1 MLNRAHVLKT
11 IRYHLITTFQ
21 NPVVRQ
27 SLLTLLIR
35 VFGVVLLFG
44 FTLFL
49 TQKYDPKQVGQYD
62 FVRTFLFAIGSIC
75 LLGFDQSI
83 LYFKGRLYPNYSLGH
98 LKKVY
103 LKMVLMLFLAS
114 LLLFLF
120 IELLDASVT
129 TLFFADN
136 ATYFLLLKASA
147 VMFFYGLSILN
158 VEVFRALEKIVVAE
172 LFRNIFKYLPIIVLA
187 VLLVQWQLELY
198 LVDAFL
204 LSFVFLGVVTTLLTF
219 YFLTKKTAT
228 CTTDCFSSRE
238 IITQSFPIAVSG
250 TAIFLMMSFDILFL
264 KKYQGDAAVAFYS
277 VAVKL
282 MTLLSVI
289 ILTVNITVS
298 ASIAASFSNKEIDK
312 LQQIVQNSSRLIVVI
327 TLPAVIGLF
336 IFPEFVL
343 HFFGPNYLA
352 AKEALLVLVLGQ
364 GFCAF
369 FGSAPVYLNMTGRQR
384 IFQRIV
390 LAALGLNFILNYWL
404 IPSYGMVGGAI
415 AFSASAFFWNFGT
428 AIFVYYKDGIKLF
441 LS

>member
-1 MLNRAHVLKT
+1 MLKT
-11 IRYHLITTFQ
+11 IRFHLLKTVQ

-27 SLLTLLIR
+27 SFLTLLIR

-49 TQKYDPKQVGQYD
+49 TQKFTPQVVGQYD

-103 LKMVLMLFLAS
+103 LKMVLMLFFAS
-114 LLLFLF
+114 LLLFVF
-120 IELLDASVT
+120 IVLLNASVVAE
-129 TLFFADN
+129 FFSDD
-136 ATYFLLLKASA
+136 ATYLLLLKASA
-147 VMFFYGLSILN
+147 ALFFYGLSLLN
-158 VEVFRALEKIVVAE
+158 VEVFRALDEVVVSE
-172 LFRNIFKYLPIIVLA
+172 LFRNIFKYLPIIV
-187 VLLVQWQLELY
+187 VSFMLVQWQLESF

-204 LSFVFLGVVTTLLTF
+204 LSFVFSGVLTTLLTV
-219 YFLTKKTAT
+219 YFFSKKPAT
-228 CTTDCFSSRE
+228 STVDCFSSRE

-250 TAIFLMMSFDILFL
+250 MAIFLMMSFDILFL
-264 KKYQGDAAVAFYS
+264 KKYQGDATVAYYA

-298 ASIAASFSNKEIDK
+298 AAIAASFSNKEIDK
-312 LQQIVQNSSRLIVVI
+312 VQKMVQNSSRLIVAI
-327 TLPAVIGLF
+327 TLPAVIGLLLL
-336 IFPEFVL
+336 PEFIL
-343 HFFGPNYLA
+343 QFFGPNYVV
-352 AKEALLVLVLGQ
+352 AKEALVVLVLGQ

-390 LAALGLNFILNYWL
+390 LGALVLNFLLNYWL
-404 IPSYGMVGGAI
+404 IPSYGMLGAAI
-415 AFSASAFFWNFGT
+415 AFSASALFWNLGT
-428 AIFVYYKDGIKLF
+428 ALFVYVKDGVKLF

>member
-1 MLNRAHVLKT
+1 MLKT
-11 IRYHLITTFQ
+11 IRFHLLKTVQ

-27 SLLTLLIR
+27 SFLTLLIR

-49 TQKYDPKQVGQYD
+49 TQKYTPKIVGQYD

-83 LYFKGRLYPNYSLGH
+83 LYFKGRLYPDYSLGH

-103 LKMVLMLFLAS
+103 LKMVLMLFFAS
-114 LLLFLF
+114 LLLLVF
-120 IELLDASVT
+120 IVLLNASVVAE
-129 TLFFADN
+129 FFSDD
-136 ATYFLLLKASA
+136 ATYLLLLKASA
-147 VMFFYGLSILN
+147 SLFFYGLSILN
-158 VEVFRALEKIVVAE
+158 VEVFRALDEVVVSE
-172 LFRNIFKYLPIIVLA
+172 LFRNIFKYLPIIV
-187 VLLVQWQLELY
+187 VSFMLVQWQLEPY

-204 LSFVFLGVVTTLLTF
+204 LSFVFSGVLTTLLTF
-219 YFLTKKTAT
+219 YFFTKKSAK

-238 IITQSFPIAVSG
+238 IITHSFPIAVSG
-250 TAIFLMMSFDILFL
+250 MAIFLMMSFDILFL
-264 KKYQGDAAVAFYS
+264 KKYQGDATVAYYA

-298 ASIAASFSNKEIDK
+298 AAIAASFSNKEIDK
-312 LQQIVQNSSRLIVVI
+312 VQKIVQNSSRLIVAI
-327 TLPAVIGLF
+327 TLPAVIGLLL
-336 IFPEFVL
+336 FPEFIL
-343 HFFGPNYLA
+343 HFFGSNYIV
-352 AKEALLVLVLGQ
+352 AKEALVVLVLGQ

-390 LAALGLNFILNYWL
+390 LGALVLNFLLNYWL
-404 IPSYGMVGGAI
+404 IPSYGMLGAAI
-415 AFSASAFFWNFGT
+415 AFSASALFWNLGT
-428 AIFVYYKDGIKLF
+428 ALFVYVKDGIKLF

>member
-1 MLNRAHVLKT
+1 MLRTLHFHFLKT
-11 IRYHLITTFQ
+11 IQ

-27 SLLTLLIR
+27 SLLTLFIR

-49 TQKYDPKQVGQYD
+49 TQKFTPQVVGKYD

-83 LYFKGRLYPNYSLGH
+83 LYFKGRLYPEYSLGH

-103 LKMVLMLFLAS
+103 LKMVLMLFFAS
-114 LLLFLF
+114 LFLF
-120 IELLDASVT
+120 FFIVLLDAAVVAQ
-129 TLFFADN
+129 FFSDD
-136 ATYFLLLKASA
+136 ATYPLLLKASA
-147 VMFFYGLSILN
+147 ALFFYGLSILN
-158 VEVFRALEKIVVAE
+158 VEVFRALDEIVVAE
-172 LFRNIFKYLPIIVLA
+172 LFRNVFKYLPIIVVA
-187 VLLVQWQLELY
+187 FLLVQWQQESY
-198 LVDAFL
+198 LVEAFL
-204 LSFVFLGVVTTLLTF
+204 LGFVFLGVLTTVLTF
-219 YFLTKKTAT
+219 YFFIKKPAT

-238 IITQSFPIAVSG
+238 IIAHSFPIAISG

-264 KKYQGDAAVAFYS
+264 KKYQGDATVAYYA

-298 ASIAASFSNKEIDK
+298 AAIAASFSNKEIDK
-312 LQQIVQNSSRLIVVI
+312 VQKIVQNSSRLIVAI
-327 TLPAVIGLF
+327 TLPAVIGLL
-336 IFPEFVL
+336 IFPEFIL
-343 HFFGPNYLA
+343 QFFGSNYVV
-352 AKEALLVLVLGQ
+352 AKEALFVLVLGQ
-364 GFCAF
+364 GCCAF

-390 LAALGLNFILNYWL
+390 LGALVLNFLLNYWL
-404 IPSYGMVGGAI
+404 IPSYGMLGAAI
-415 AFSASAFFWNFGT
+415 AFSVSALFWNLGT
-428 AIFVYYKDGIKLF
+428 ALFVYVKDGIKLF

>member
-1 MLNRAHVLKT
+1 MLRTLHFHFLKT
-11 IRYHLITTFQ
+11 IQ

-27 SLLTLLIR
+27 SLLTLFIR

-49 TQKYDPKQVGQYD
+49 TQKFTPQVVGQYD

-83 LYFKGRLYPNYSLGH
+83 LYFKGRLYPEYSLGH
-98 LKKVY
+98 LKKGY
-103 LKMVLMLFLAS
+103 LKMVLMLFFAS
-114 LLLFLF
+114 LFLF
-120 IELLDASVT
+120 VFIVLLDATVVAK
-129 TLFFADN
+129 FFSDD
-136 ATYFLLLKASA
+136 ATYPLLLKASA
-147 VMFFYGLSILN
+147 VLFFYGLSILN
-158 VEVFRALEKIVVAE
+158 VEVFRALNEIVVAE
-172 LFRNIFKYLPIIVLA
+172 LFRNVFKYLPIIVVA
-187 VLLVQWQLELY
+187 FILVQWQQESY

-204 LSFVFLGVVTTLLTF
+204 LGFVFLGVLTTVLTF
-219 YFLTKKTAT
+219 YFFTKKPAT

-238 IITQSFPIAVSG
+238 IITHSFPIAISG
-250 TAIFLMMSFDILFL
+250 MAIFLMMSFDILFL
-264 KKYQGDAAVAFYS
+264 KKYFGDATVAYYA

-298 ASIAASFSNKEIDK
+298 AAIAASFSNKEIDK
-312 LQQIVQNSSRLIVVI
+312 VQKIVQNSSRLIVAI
-327 TLPAVIGLF
+327 TLPAVIGLL
-336 IFPEFVL
+336 IFPEFIL
-343 HFFGPNYLA
+343 QFFGSNYVV
-352 AKEALLVLVLGQ
+352 AKEALFVLVLGQ

-390 LAALGLNFILNYWL
+390 LGALVLNFLLNYWL
-404 IPSYGMVGGAI
+404 IPSYGMLGAAI
-415 AFSASAFFWNFGT
+415 AFSVSALFWNLGT
-428 AIFVYYKDGIKLF
+428 ALFVYVKDGIKLF

>member
-1 MLNRAHVLKT
+1 VLKT
-11 IRYHLITTFQ
+11 IRFHLLKTVQ

-27 SLLTLLIR
+27 SFLTLLIR

-49 TQKYDPKQVGQYD
+49 TQKYTPKIVGQYD

-83 LYFKGRLYPNYSLGH
+83 LYFKGRLYPNFSLGH

-103 LKMVLMLFLAS
+103 LKMVLMLFFAS

-120 IELLDASVT
+120 IILLDASVI

-147 VMFFYGLSILN
+147 ALFFYGLSILN
-158 VEVFRALEKIVVAE
+158 VEVFRALEEIVVAE
-172 LFRNIFKYLPIIVLA
+172 LFRNIFKYLPIIVIA
-187 VLLVQWQLELY
+187 FLLVQWQLEPY

-204 LSFVFLGVVTTLLTF
+204 LSFVFSGVLTTLLTV
-219 YFLTKKTAT
+219 YFFSKKPPTST
-228 CTTDCFSSRE
+228 VDCFSSSE
-238 IITQSFPIAVSG
+238 IITHSFPIAVSG
-250 TAIFLMMSFDILFL
+250 MAIFLMMSFDILFL
-264 KKYQGDAAVAFYS
+264 KKYHGDATVAYYS

-298 ASIAASFSNKEIDK
+298 AAIAASFSNKEIEK
-312 LQQIVQNSSRLIVVI
+312 VQQIVQNSSRLIVAI
-327 TLPAVIGLF
+327 TLPAVIGLLL
-336 IFPEFVL
+336 FPEFVL
-343 HFFGPNYLA
+343 QFFGPNYVV
-352 AKEALLVLVLGQ
+352 AKEALIVLVLGQ
-364 GFCAF
+364 GFCVF

-390 LAALGLNFILNYWL
+390 LGALVLNFLLNYLL
-404 IPSYGMVGGAI
+404 IPSYGMLGAAI
-415 AFSASAFFWNFGT
+415 AFSASALFWNLGT
-428 AIFVYYKDGIKLF
+428 ALFVYVKDGVKLF

>member
-1 MLNRAHVLKT
+1 MQNKANVLTT
-11 IRYHLITTFQ
+11 IRYHLLTTVK

-49 TQKYDPKQVGQYD
+49 TQKYDPKLVGQYD

-103 LKMVLMLFLAS
+103 LKMVLMLFFAS
-114 LLLFLF
+114 LFLF
-120 IELLDASVT
+120 TCILLLDASVVAQ
-129 TLFFADN
+129 FFSDDAS
-136 ATYFLLLKASA
+136 YLLLLKSSA
-147 VMFFYGLSILN
+147 ALFFYGLSILN
-158 VEVFRALEKIVVAE
+158 VEVFRALEEIVIAE
-172 LFRNIFKYLPIIVLA
+172 LFRNVFKYLSVIVVA
-187 VLLVQWQLELY
+187 FLLVQWQLEPY

-204 LSFVFLGVVTTLLTF
+204 LSFVFLGILTTVLSF
-219 YFLTKKTAT
+219 YFFANKPVTFTA
-228 CTTDCFSSRE
+228 DCFSSQE
-238 IITQSFPIAVSG
+238 IITHSFPIAVSG
-250 TAIFLMMSFDILFL
+250 MAIFLMMSFDILFL
-264 KKYQGDAAVAFYS
+264 KKYFGDATVAYYA

-298 ASIAASFSNKEIDK
+298 AAIAASFSNNEIDK
-312 LQQIVQNSSRLIVVI
+312 VQKMVQNSSRLIVAI
-327 TLPAVIGLF
+327 TLPAVIGLLV
-336 IFPEFVL
+336 FPEFIL
-343 HFFGPNYLA
+343 RFFGTNYVA
-352 AKEALLVLVLGQ
+352 AKEALFVLVLGQ
-364 GFCAF
+364 GFCTF

-390 LAALGLNFILNYWL
+390 LGALVLNFLLNYWL
-404 IPSYGMVGGAI
+404 VPSYGMMGAAI
-415 AFSASAFFWNFGT
+415 AFSVSALFWNLGT
-428 AIFVYYKDGIKLF
+428 ALFVYYKDGIKLF

>member
-1 MLNRAHVLKT
+1 VLKT
-11 IRYHLITTFQ
+11 IRFHLLKTVQ

-27 SLLTLLIR
+27 SFLTLLIR

-49 TQKYDPKQVGQYD
+49 TQKFTPQVVGQYD

-83 LYFKGRLYPNYSLGH
+83 LYFKGRLYPEYSLGH

-103 LKMVLMLFLAS
+103 LKMVLMLFFAS
-114 LLLFLF
+114 LLLFVF
-120 IELLDASVT
+120 IVVLDASVVAQ
-129 TLFFADN
+129 FFSDD
-136 ATYFLLLKASA
+136 ATYLLLLKASA
-147 VMFFYGLSILN
+147 ALFFYGLSILN
-158 VEVFRALEKIVVAE
+158 VEVFRALEEIVVAE
-172 LFRNIFKYLPIIVLA
+172 LFRNIFKYLPVIVVA
-187 VLLVQWQLELY
+187 FILVQWQLEPY

-204 LSFVFLGVVTTLLTF
+204 LSFVFLGILTTLLTV
-219 YFLTKKTAT
+219 YFFSKKPAASAV
-228 CTTDCFSSRE
+228 DCFSSCE

-250 TAIFLMMSFDILFL
+250 MAIFLMMSFDILFL
-264 KKYQGDAAVAFYS
+264 KKYQGDANVAYYA

-298 ASIAASFSNKEIDK
+298 AAIAASFSNKEIDK
-312 LQQIVQNSSRLIVVI
+312 VQQIVQNSSRLIVAI
-327 TLPAVIGLF
+327 TLPVVIGLLL
-336 IFPEFVL
+336 FPEFVL
-343 HFFGPNYLA
+343 LFFGLNYVV
-352 AKEALLVLVLGQ
+352 AKEALVVLVLGQ

-390 LAALGLNFILNYWL
+390 LGALVLNFLLNYWL
-404 IPSYGMVGGAI
+404 IPSYGMLGAAI
-415 AFSASAFFWNFGT
+415 AFSASALFWNLGT
-428 AIFVYYKDGIKLF
+428 ALFVYVKDGVKLF